1 VGKCG
6 VNDVIFQGTS
16 ALSLDAKGRMNIPQ
30 KHRDVL
36 FQLCQGQLTLTKHP
50 DGCLQLLPRQ
60 VWEQL
65 RSSVAALPMNGG
77 AVKRFFLG
85 SAADVEMDAA
95 GRILI
100 SPELREYA
108 KLAREV
114 VLLGVGG
121 HFEVW
126 DSLLYAQAEQ
136 KAIDAGMSELLNG
149 LSF

>member
-1 VGKCG
+1 MGKYG

-16 ALSLDAKGRMNIPQ
+16 ALSMDAKGRMNIPQ

-36 FQLCQGQLTLTKHP
+36 LELCQGQLTLTKHP
-50 DGCLQLLPRQ
+50 DGCLQMLPRQ
-60 VWEQL
+60 AWERLQAA
-65 RSSVAALPMNGG
+65 VADLPMNSA

-100 SPELREYA
+100 SPELRGYA
-108 KLAREV
+108 NLTREI

-126 DSLLYAQAEQ
+126 DSCLYVQAEQ
-136 KAIDAGMSELLNG
+136 KAIDAGMSELLSG